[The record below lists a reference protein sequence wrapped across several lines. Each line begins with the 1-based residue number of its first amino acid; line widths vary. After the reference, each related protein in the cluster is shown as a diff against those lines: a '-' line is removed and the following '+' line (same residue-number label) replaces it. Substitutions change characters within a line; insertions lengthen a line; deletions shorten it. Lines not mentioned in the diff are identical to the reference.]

1 MGRRSPGARAATAAW
16 GLTLA
21 SACAAREPRQGP
33 DPVVSAR
40 PIAVLLEAIQ
50 SAAILEG
57 CELRPERIRPSDPV
71 IQIAAVG
78 IACEAS
84 DCWLGTSTRF
94 ETQIV
99 VRAYDLEA
107 PGRQW
112 FVVTYPLDLP
122 GDACIDR
129 KVGWILD
136 RVRAE
141 VAVLAAK

>member
-1 MGRRSPGARAATAAW
+1 MRALALAA
-16 GLTLA
+16 A
-21 SACAAREPRQGP
+21 FAAACAQHTRTPMP
-33 DPVVSAR
+33 NPVVSAR
-40 PIAVLLEAIQ
+40 PVAVLIEAIQ

-57 CELRPERIRPSDPV
+57 CELRPDRIRPSDPV
-71 IQIAAVG
+71 IQIASVG

-84 DCWLGTSTRF
+84 DCWFGTRTHF

-99 VRAYDLEA
+99 VRSYDLAE

-122 GDACIDR
+122 SYACIDR

-141 VAVLAAK
+141 VAVPAAW